1 MKHKLKHE
9 KTRGCDY
16 RISQTNPKTKIRQ
29 IQNSHAAKN
38 KGMHWDGFVL
48 TEEGEVSVCLPPQ
61 VER

>member
-1 MKHKLKHE
+1 MK
-9 KTRGCDY
+9 KTRGSDH
-16 RISQTNPKTKIRQ
+16 RIGQTNPKTKIRQ

-38 KGMHWDGFVL
+38 KGMHWNGFVL